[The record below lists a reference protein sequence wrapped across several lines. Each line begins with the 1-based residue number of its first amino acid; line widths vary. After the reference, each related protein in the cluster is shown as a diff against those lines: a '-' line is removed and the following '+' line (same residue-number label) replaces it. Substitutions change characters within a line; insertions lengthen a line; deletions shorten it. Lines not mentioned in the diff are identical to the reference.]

1 MGRYKQALEVYF
13 KAEQIMARPDYEVYH
28 NIGNIGFHF
37 PFNSSKLMNFKCL
50 FTPGELLLRN
60 VSAQDEKVNSSKTVL
75 DAIEYFK
82 RALIDSKQP
91 KTYYKLAEIYAKQ
104 NDFHK
109 AIEMYESS
117 LQ

>member
-1 MGRYKQALEVYF
+1 
-13 KAEQIMARPDYEVYH
+13 
-28 NIGNIGFHF
+28 
-37 PFNSSKLMNFKCL
+37 MNWKCL
-50 FTPGELLLRN
+50 FAKGELLLRN
-60 VSAQDEKVNSSKTVL
+60 ANLHDEKAVL

-91 KTYYKLAEIYAKQ
+91 KTFYKLAEIYAKQ